1 MKSRNL
7 SIYRSYEG
15 NGGETRRIVRMENGK
30 VRFQRLGFKNALH
43 FELPAAQF
51 ARWAK
56 KEVKS

>member
-1 MKSRNL
+1 MKTSDL

-15 NGGETRRIVRMENGK
+15 AKGELRRIVRLENGV
-30 VRFQRLGFKNALH
+30 VRFQQVGYPNSLH

-56 KEVKS
+56 KEVST